1 MISPFFSRC
10 SILAET
16 AGDERKTSF
25 AISFTGVRA
34 FFLKHFDDLPVDVV
48 EFVFP
53 CRMSPFDEK
62 MSFVTGTE
70 LRREVD

>member
-1 MISPFFSRC
+1 MLYMITEKYRVDLGVVACDQPVFSRC

-34 FFLKHFDDLPVDVV
+34 FF
-48 EFVFP
+48 
-53 CRMSPFDEK
+53 
-62 MSFVTGTE
+62 
-70 LRREVD
+70 